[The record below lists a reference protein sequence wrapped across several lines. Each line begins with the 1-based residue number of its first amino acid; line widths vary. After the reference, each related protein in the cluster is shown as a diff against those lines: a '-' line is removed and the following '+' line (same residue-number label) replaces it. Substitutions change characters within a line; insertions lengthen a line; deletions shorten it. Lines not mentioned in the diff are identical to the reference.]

1 MGKIKQLSK
10 HIINQIA
17 AGEVIERPVSV
28 VKEFVE
34 NSIDAGADKIEIAI
48 SNKCLNIRVADN
60 GSGIE
65 EDDVELAFSK
75 HATSKIDKIDDL
87 FNVSSLGFRG
97 EALAS
102 IISVSKLSCTTKT
115 EKEQNGIKI
124 ECENSEI
131 KKSVFPCA
139 KGTIMEV
146 KDLFYN
152 VPARLKFLKNDKTE
166 FSYITE
172 FIQAIALS
180 YPGISF
186 HLLNENTTIIKT
198 SGSSDILATVG
209 EIYTADVT
217 KELKEIDVY
226 DILSKIKVT
235 GYTSKPDYTRSS
247 KKSIYIFVNN
257 RVVKCPIIQKAIT
270 NAYKSMMP
278 QGKYP
283 FSIICLEIPPQ
294 DVDVNAHPTK
304 KEIRYKNP
312 NQVYGIVYSG
322 ILRAINSYTAPYTQF
337 NNQTIPIPDEKIETS
352 VNQTV
357 FSRPFEIQTQI
368 DDDTKI
374 IDNTDFSQFVSENA
388 EQQSFSIQP
397 QEIEKPDYR
406 IIGQI
411 SNSFI
416 VIEYEDSI
424 EYVDQHIA
432 EERYYFEQL
441 QNQEEIPSQ
450 LLLFD
455 DEKQIE
461 PSDVE
466 LLKSYEEIL
475 EKYGYKIEFLSSKS
489 IKFKKIPLMLAHVK
503 TYDILPDLLENLND
517 AKTDIGTKILAT
529 IACHASIKAG
539 QELTLWQM
547 EDVIKRWKTTKQQY
561 TCPHGRPIAKKIS
574 KKEIASYFL
583 RNAE

>member
-10 HIINQIA
+10 HVINQIA
-17 AGEVIERPVSV
+17 AGEVIERPMSV

-75 HATSKIDKIDDL
+75 HATSKIDTIDDL

-115 EKEQNGIKI
+115 DKRQDGIKI

-139 KGTIMEV
+139 KGTIMDV
-146 KDLFYN
+146 QDLFYN

-166 FSYITE
+166 LSYITE
-172 FIQAIALS
+172 FIQAIAIS
-180 YPGISF
+180 HPNISF
-186 HLLNENTTIIKT
+186 NLLNENASIIKT
-198 SGSSDILATVG
+198 SGSGDILTTIG

-217 KELKEIDVY
+217 KELKKIDVY
-226 DILSKIKVT
+226 DILSKIKVS

-283 FSIICLEIPPQ
+283 FSVICIEIPPQ

-322 ILRAINSYTAPYTQF
+322 ILRAINSYSPIKNDFSYQNSSSELKNYETEKEQPIFSSDFSYKQD
-337 NNQTIPIPDEKIETS
+337 NNDDEQIIQ
-352 VNQTV
+352 NYD
-357 FSRPFEIQTQI
+357 FSQI
-368 DDDTKI
+368 DDKE
-374 IDNTDFSQFVSENA
+374 V
-388 EQQSFSIQP
+388 EQQSFSIQT
-397 QEIEKPDYR
+397 QEIERPDYR
-406 IIGQI
+406 IVGQI
-411 SNSFI
+411 ANSFI
-416 VIEYEDSI
+416 LVEYDDCV

-432 EERYYFEQL
+432 EERYYFEKL
-441 QNQEEIPSQ
+441 QEQEEIPSQ

-455 DEKQIE
+455 DEKQLE
-461 PSDVE
+461 PSDIE
-466 LLKSYEEIL
+466 LLKNYEETL

-489 IKFKKIPLMLAHVK
+489 MKFKKIPLMLAHVK
-503 TYDILPDLLENLND
+503 TYDILPDLLENLNE

-547 EDVIKRWKTTKQQY
+547 EDVIKRWKITKQQY